1 MDDETRWS
9 KLDGAVYCR
18 LHNCCSLSDRV
29 QLLSDTIYQQAAL
42 IFGHPPLKT
51 KNLSGHS
58 RRTKHSIEL
67 IQQKAL
73 ISSQIS
79 ATCIQEEQAGL
90 TLLLSQVKGKIKSLR
105 RSERSR
111 KKRWKIKQTR
121 SAFRND
127 PYKAGKDLLNP
138 KCTSTLHVDQASL
151 DNHKARLTN
160 DTLYDV
166 PLTSLEGLPPPPNN
180 IKQFPKTAL
189 KFHDFVKLLNSRR
202 DASATGL
209 NAIPYKV
216 YKKCP

>member
-1 MDDETRWS
+1 MDDETSWS

-42 IFGHPPLKT
+42 IFGHPPLET

-73 ISSQIS
+73 LSSQIS
-79 ATCIQEEQAGL
+79 ATCIPEEQAGL

-138 KCTSTLHVDQASL
+138 KCTS
-151 DNHKARLTN
+151 NMLTK
-160 DTLYDV
+160 L
-166 PLTSLEGLPPPPNN
+166 PLT
-180 IKQFPKTAL
+180 IT
-189 KFHDFVKLLNSRR
+189 KL
-202 DASATGL
+202 G
-209 NAIPYKV
+209 
-216 YKKCP
+216 